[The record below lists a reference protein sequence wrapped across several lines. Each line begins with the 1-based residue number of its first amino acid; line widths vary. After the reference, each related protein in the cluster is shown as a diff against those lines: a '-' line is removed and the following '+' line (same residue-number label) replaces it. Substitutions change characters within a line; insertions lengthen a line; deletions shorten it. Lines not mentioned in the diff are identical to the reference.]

1 MDTSDK
7 SISNI
12 VNSLSHEFYVLSKW
26 FRQNL
31 LVLNPDKCSFMISG
45 IDDEFQTDLVC
56 ANETLKKTVNKKKY

>member
-26 FRQNL
+26 FYNNL
-31 LVLNPDKCSFMISG
+31 LVLDPDKCSFMILG